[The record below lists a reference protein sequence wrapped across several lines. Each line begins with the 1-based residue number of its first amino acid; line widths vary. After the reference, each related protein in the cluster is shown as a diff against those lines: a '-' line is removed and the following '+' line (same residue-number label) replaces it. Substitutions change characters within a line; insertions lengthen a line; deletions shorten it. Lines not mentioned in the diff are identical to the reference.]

1 MADFYYL
8 GFFDAAA
15 TYNSGTG
22 RELRHTIG
30 SRFFG
35 SKEVRGGT
43 FDWNYEA
50 ILQFGS
56 FDSQRGNGSILAWSV
71 GTETGYMLATLFSP
85 RFSLRANIISG
96 NEDANDANLQT
107 FNPLFPK
114 GKYFGDLIPVGP
126 YNLINVLVAV
136 GLTVTEQIAFSVQ
149 GGPYWR
155 YSPHDAVYGVGGN
168 IVRASDAGPGDT
180 SDASLSDAAGIR
192 RRVETGS

>member
-1 MADFYYL
+1 VRLAIAISILCCAHLRPVQVTPDPLDNLSSADQQLWGIYATRSLRDFLPSLPNGMADFYYL

-71 GTETGYMLATLFSP
+71 GTETGYAGDPLQPAILPTGKHHQRKRRCQRRQS
-85 RFSLRANIISG
+85 
-96 NEDANDANLQT
+96 ANL
-107 FNPLFPK
+107 
-114 GKYFGDLIPVGP
+114 
-126 YNLINVLVAV
+126 
-136 GLTVTEQIAFSVQ
+136 
-149 GGPYWR
+149 
-155 YSPHDAVYGVGGN
+155 
-168 IVRASDAGPGDT
+168 
-180 SDASLSDAAGIR
+180 
-192 RRVETGS
+192 

>member
-1 MADFYYL
+1 MVDFYYL

-30 SRFFG
+30 FRFFG

-71 GTETGYMLATLFSP
+71 GTETGYTLRYPPPALCPIQCARPDARRPSERWPSPSP
-85 RFSLRANIISG
+85 RRCPPRAN
-96 NEDANDANLQT
+96 
-107 FNPLFPK
+107 
-114 GKYFGDLIPVGP
+114 GP
-126 YNLINVLVAV
+126 C
-136 GLTVTEQIAFSVQ
+136 
-149 GGPYWR
+149 R
-155 YSPHDAVYGVGGN
+155 
-168 IVRASDAGPGDT
+168 
-180 SDASLSDAAGIR
+180 
-192 RRVETGS
+192 

>member
-1 MADFYYL
+1 MVDFYYL

-30 SRFFG
+30 FRFFG

-71 GTETGYMLATLFSP
+71 GTETGYTLALPAPGALSNSMRPPSRSTAQ
-85 RFSLRANIISG
+85 RAM
-96 NEDANDANLQT
+96 AKPKPA
-107 FNPLFPK
+107 PLPSSR
-114 GKYFGDLIPVGP
+114 
-126 YNLINVLVAV
+126 
-136 GLTVTEQIAFSVQ
+136 E
-149 GGPYWR
+149 
-155 YSPHDAVYGVGGN
+155 
-168 IVRASDAGPGDT
+168 RA
-180 SDASLSDAAGIR
+180 LSMR
-192 RRVETGS
+192 